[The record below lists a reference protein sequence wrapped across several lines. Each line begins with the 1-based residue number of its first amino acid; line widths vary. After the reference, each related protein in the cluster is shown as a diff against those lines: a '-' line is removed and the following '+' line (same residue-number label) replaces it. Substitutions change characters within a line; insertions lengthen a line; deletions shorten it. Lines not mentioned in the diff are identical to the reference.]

1 MNPQDMLRIATIER
15 ARWWLNV
22 DAPLLRKIE
31 HDGELTSE
39 TVLEIATIYKVR
51 RNLGPKE
58 CLKEVASYLSEVTK
72 NWPDALLRRAS
83 ICIESAASLKKQHDL
98 HHTPYSAVTKLAWF
112 LRPSGWTVYD
122 RYAWES
128 ACGDGTTGHQKI
140 QGFYDNLERQGFSQ
154 AAIQIES
161 ILQNTEWSGL
171 SGARVLDAF
180 MMLKGNFPF
189 MLRDKIA
196 RQGFI
201 DALPGNSGTSLSRL
215 ADQIAIDLVDCQ
227 FIKFVCRK
235 QTVAKKP
242 L

>member
-1 MNPQDMLRIATIER
+1 MRGVPPERGNENLAGRSSSADADMSGFGL
-15 ARWWLNV
+15 
-22 DAPLLRKIE
+22 K
-31 HDGELTSE
+31 
-39 TVLEIATIYKVR
+39 YKKTAW
-51 RNLGPKE
+51 P
-58 CLKEVASYLSEVTK
+58 ASHPVFGRDQAGVV
-72 NWPDALLRRAS
+72 P
-83 ICIESAASLKKQHDL
+83 
-98 HHTPYSAVTKLAWF
+98 P
-112 LRPSGWTVYD
+112 PSGWTVYD

-140 QGFYDNLERQGFSQ
+140 QGFYDNLEREGFSQ

-215 ADQIAIDLVDCQ
+215 ADQIAIDLVDFQ

-235 QTVAKKP
+235 QSVAKKP